1 MAKKIEVILELKDQS
16 FKKGVNS
23 AEASVKKL
31 GASSNNMKLGG
42 SFTKAGP
49 SILKFTA
56 ALGGALVAVAGVR
69 KALDAIGSGI
79 QAGATLE
86 NLAIQFKTLTGGAVE
101 GAAAF
106 DIVTEAA
113 AKLPFSLDQIAAGSP
128 ALTLI
133 ADKVGGLDNAIQLA
147 AGAAASFGIDFQ
159 TSASQLQRALTS
171 GAASAD
177 TFRERGVN
185 AFVGLQAGA
194 TYTAE
199 ETAKAFMDN
208 FDEIT
213 AGVGELAQ
221 SFDGKMSMI
230 GDAAFKVKAAFGET
244 FNEALKGS
252 FDFISTAFNENE
264 EAILSFAK
272 TAATNLVE
280 GLLTAGRAIAF
291 VIDQAVEIG
300 TTMKQI
306 FGPAFQAAGQ
316 VLMFFADLGVKSLG
330 YLLDAIYSLGEAFT
344 NFLSFIGVIDA
355 DNAVAKFFKNGQDS
369 AESLK
374 EGMSGIPDFFD
385 KIGESSGRVT
395 AAQDAFS
402 ELEKSVRAAQQA
414 AIDKAQALEDL
425 KKSSDGTAAS
435 ASDLADAERDAA
447 AAMKE
452 AEKAADKLAK
462 AQERSR
468 KQSEKI
474 ITATKGQLAAQK
486 KAAQQQL
493 ELLDYFGEERKVKE
507 ALNRIEEQRASALAK
522 INSLENLST
531 KEKAAKIKE
540 INDLYD
546 AQTEEIEKLTRAL
559 HENSRTFEQGFKEAF
574 NTFKDDATNAAT
586 LAGDLFVGAATDW
599 RNAWVEASETGKLS
613 FGDLIDNMKKRL
625 VMFLADAA
633 FIKLTETLAG
643 AFGIDLGGKQAG
655 SGGGGG
661 SSGGG
666 SRSSGGSSSG
676 GSSSGGGLGGLID
689 KGKDFVKGLFGFED
703 GGYVAGNRSIIV
715 GEGGPE
721 IFTPSGSGTI
731 TPNFAGGGGG
741 QTSVTYNIQAI
752 DSRSFV
758 ELLSSQPGVLH
769 SLVEGQKTN
778 SSRRF

>member
-1 MAKKIEVILELKDQS
+1 MAKKIEVILELKDAS
-16 FKKGVNS
+16 FKRGVNS
-23 AEASVKKL
+23 AESSVKKL
-31 GASSNNMKLGG
+31 GSSSNNLKLGG
-42 SFTKAGP
+42 SFSKAGP
-49 SILKFTA
+49 SILKFSTA
-56 ALGGALVAVAGVR
+56 IVGAVAAVAGLR
-69 KALDAIGSGI
+69 AILDGLGQSI

-113 AKLPFSLDQIAAGSP
+113 AKLPFSLDEIAAGSP

-194 TYTAE
+194 KITAE
-199 ETAKAFMDN
+199 ETAQAFMDN
-208 FDEIT
+208 FDKIT
-213 AGVGELAQ
+213 AGVGDLAQ

-230 GDAAFKVKAAFGET
+230 GDAVFKVKGAFGST

-264 EAILSFAK
+264 DAILSFAK
-272 TAATNLVE
+272 AAANNLVD
-280 GLLTAGRAIAF
+280 GLLTAGKAIAF
-291 VIDQAVEIG
+291 VIDTVVEIG

-306 FGPAFQAAGQ
+306 FGPAFSAATQ
-316 VLMFFADLGVKSLG
+316 ILMFFADMAVKSLG
-330 YLLDAIYSLGEAFT
+330 FIMNSIYSLGEAFT
-344 NFLSFIGVIDA
+344 NFLSFIGVIDS
-355 DNAVAKFFKNGQDS
+355 DNAVAKFFKKGQE
-369 AESLK
+369 ATESLK

-402 ELEKSVRAAQQA
+402 ELEKAVRASQQA
-414 AIDKAQALEDL
+414 AIDKAAALEDL
-425 KKSSDGTAAS
+425 KKSSDGS
-435 ASDLADAERDAA
+435 ADSARDLADAERDVAA
-447 AAMKE
+447 ALEA
-452 AEKAADKLAK
+452 AEKAATKLAK
-462 AQERSR
+462 AQERAT
-468 KQSEKI
+468 KQAEKI
-474 ITATKGQLAAQK
+474 VTATKGQLALQRKQAQN
-486 KAAQQQL
+486 QL
-493 ELLDYFGEERKVKE
+493 ELLNYFGEEKKVKI
-507 ALNRIEEQRASALAK
+507 ALNRIEEQRASAIAR
-522 INSLENLST
+522 IQSLENLSSS
-531 KEKAAKIKE
+531 EKTAKLAE
-540 INDLYD
+540 INSLYD
-546 AQTEEIEKLTRAL
+546 TQREEIEKLTRAL
-559 HENSRTFEQGFKEAF
+559 HENSRSFGQGFKEAF
-574 NTFKDDATNAAT
+574 NTFKDDATNGAKF
-586 LAGDLFVGAATDW
+586 AGEAFQGFATDF
-599 RNAWVEASETGKLS
+599 REAIVTATETGKLS
-613 FGDLIDNMKKRL
+613 FGDLIDNFKKRL

-633 FIKLTETLAG
+633 FMKLTETIAS
-643 AFGIDLGGKQAG
+643 AFGMDLGGKTAG

-666 SRSSGGSSSG
+666 S
-676 GSSSGGGLGGLID
+676 SGGGKKKSTGGKILGAIGS
-689 KGKDFVKGLFGFED
+689 LFGFEK
-703 GGYVAGNRSIIV
+703 GGYVAGNKSIVV

-721 IFTPSGSGTI
+721 IFTPAGSGTI
-731 TPNFAGGGGG
+731 TPNFAGGGAGG
-741 QTSVTYNIQAI
+741 QTVTYNIQAI
-752 DSRSFV
+752 DSSSFV
-758 ELLSSQPGVLH
+758 ELLSSQPHVIH